1 MRHIAAVTFDLW
13 DTLIQEN
20 PGGSDKVAA
29 LRIDRI
35 CRYLNDKGM
44 VHTRGEVATAYR
56 KSGDFLEMTWSKRRD
71 MPVRDQVLFILTG
84 IDSRL
89 TGKLSEPD
97 LQNIEKLYSYSIL
110 DHPPILLPG
119 AKEVLKAIRSRDYRL
134 GLISNT
140 GRTPGTVLRVLMGN
154 MGILEYFDATTFS
167 NEILVRKPSEGAFTV
182 TLEKLKVMPKAAV
195 HVGDDPESDIAGAK
209 RVGMRAVQIIS
220 NGMKASG
227 SADDATRSLDRI
239 PQMIENL

>member
-1 MRHIAAVTFDLW
+1 MRRIVAVTFDLW
-13 DTLIQEN
+13 DTLIQER

-35 CRYLNDKGM
+35 CKYLNDKGM
-44 VHTRGEVATAYR
+44 VHTRAEVETAYR

-71 MPVRDQVLFILTG
+71 MPVRDQVLFILTS

-89 TGKLSEPD
+89 TGKLVEED
-97 LQNIEKLYSYSIL
+97 IQNIERFYSNSIL
-110 DHPPILLPG
+110 DHPPVLLPG
-119 AKEVLKAIRSRDYRL
+119 AKEVVKAVRSKGYRL

-140 GRTPGTVLRVLMGN
+140 GRTPGTVLRVVMGN

-182 TLEKLKVMPKAAV
+182 TLDKLRVAPKAAV
-195 HVGDDPESDIAGAK
+195 HIGDDPESDIAGAK
-209 RVGMRAVQIIS
+209 RVGMRAFQIVS
-220 NGMKASG
+220 NGMRASG
-227 SADDATRSLDRI
+227 SADDSTRSLDQI
-239 PQMIENL
+239 PQMIDSL